1 MDYRIDEDLE
11 IIIPLEKVTDQSE
24 LLFQQVRLLL
34 RTWTGDFLYDVNAG
48 MPYDGK
54 ILRGDIDATNIQ
66 RIYYAKISVLEGFGD
81 LVNFAFAVSPDRE
94 INISFDVVSLDGQS
108 QTFTQGA

>member
-1 MDYRIDEDLE
+1 MDYRVDDNMDV
-11 IIIPLEKVTDQSE
+11 IIPLEKVTEQSE

-34 RTWTGDFLYDVNAG
+34 RTWTEDFPYDVNSG

-54 ILRGDIDATNIQ
+54 ILNGDIDATDIQ
-66 RIYYAKISVLEGFGD
+66 RIYYAKISALEGFGSIE
-81 LVNFAFAVSPDRE
+81 NFALSISQDRK
-94 INISFDVVSLDGQS
+94 ISISFDVISLDNQS

>member
-1 MDYRIDEDLE
+1 MDYRVDENLE

-34 RTWTGDFLYDVNAG
+34 RTWTNDFPYDITAG

-54 ILRGDIDATNIQ
+54 ILSGDIDATNIQ
-66 RIYYAKISVLEGFGD
+66 RIYYAKISVLEGFGS
-81 LVNFAFAVSPDRE
+81 LENFAFEVDRNRN